1 MMDEENWTTMARC
14 GWDSHMGQVQIP
26 WNRYW
31 LDQVMGS
38 RSDEKL
44 RIEVGGV
51 DSLYLFNVWMEM
63 KIKWEWGES
72 ILRWKLSLFVL
83 YLHMLQ
89 VYRNY
94 SALIIGLWSVSS
106 INIIVVDDNSTTFN
120 SLSHLT
126 TSYRIKRL
134 YNNLRRGVC
143 YELLYLSVIISL
155 VSVPMPWLDYIKTD
169 YNLWSRGWL

>member
-44 RIEVGGV
+44 RIEVGWG

-63 KIKWEWGES
+63 KIKWERGES

-83 YLHMLQ
+83 CTYKCIAIIPHSSSVFDLL
-89 VYRNY
+89 
-94 SALIIGLWSVSS
+94 ALLILLLLMTILP
-106 INIIVVDDNSTTFN
+106 
-120 SLSHLT
+120 HLT
-126 TSYRIKRL
+126 HSAASYDYRIKRL

-143 YELLYLSVIISL
+143 NELLYLSVIISL